1 MSKMNISNKISTD
14 DKLGLV
20 RFKVDEHN
28 PHIVLNEDYGDE
40 KEIRLLTMACPAGL
54 YGFEDGKLSF
64 NYEGCLE
71 CGTCRVLSD
80 GKAIKSWNY
89 PRGAKG
95 VEYHFG

>member
-1 MSKMNISNKISTD
+1 MAALRVD

-20 RFKVDEHN
+20 RFKVDEQGS
-28 PHIVLNEDYGDE
+28 HIAINEDCDDE

-54 YGFEDGKLSF
+54 YSYEDGKLSF

-71 CGTCRVLSD
+71 CGTCRVLSL
-80 GKAIKSWNY
+80 GKLIESWNY

-95 VEYHFG
+95 VEFHRG